1 MVNPIDLP
9 VIFAQT
15 PQVQKLQNAGQAFPE
30 AQQSFIGDL
39 VIQKQEKEKDKVP
52 QTEKSDTGIQIKK
65 DKQNKNKQQQNKLRD
80 RKQKKE
86 KKDQKDIEAISSG
99 SGHLIN
105 IEI

>member
-30 AQQSFIGDL
+30 AQQSFIGDM
-39 VIQKQEKEKDKVP
+39 VIQKQEREKEKVP

-86 KKDQKDIEAISSG
+86 KKDQKDIFSYDHIACR
-99 SGHLIN
+99 LIHV
-105 IEI
+105 

>member
-30 AQQSFIGDL
+30 AQQSFIGDM
-39 VIQKQEKEKDKVP
+39 VIQKQEKEKNKVP
-52 QTEKSDTGIQIKK
+52 QTEKSDTKAKIKE
-65 DKQNKNKQQQNKLRD
+65 DKQNKNNQQNFMTGD

-86 KKDQKDIEAISSG
+86 KKALESRTSG
-99 SGHLIN
+99 SGQLIN

>member
-9 VIFAQT
+9 VLFSQT
-15 PQVQKLQNAGQAFPE
+15 PQIQKLQNAGQAFPE

-52 QTEKSDTGIQIKK
+52 KTEKSDTEIQIKK
-65 DKQNKNKQQQNKLRD
+65 DKQNRNRQQNYMTRD
-80 RKQKKE
+80 RKQKKGKQE
-86 KKDQKDIEAISSG
+86 QKNIESKASSP
-99 SGHLIN
+99 GHLIN

>member
-9 VIFAQT
+9 VIFSQT
-15 PQVQKLQNAGQAFPE
+15 PQIQKLQNAGQAFPE

-52 QTEKSDTGIQIKK
+52 QTEKSDTEIQIKK
-65 DKQNKNKQQQNKLRD
+65 DKQNKNKQPKNMVRD

-86 KKDQKDIEAISSG
+86 KQGQKDIEVISPG